1 MMTDAEIWSLSFAYL
16 ENETQLRLEK
26 SERERLLRQIN
37 AAELRPQA
45 ELLLQQRLAAVEA
58 RIAAHLLRPSLLE
71 KALAGS
77 PETWAQVQKTLRGQK
92 TGKI

>member
-1 MMTDAEIWSLSFAYL
+1 MMTDAEIWRLSFAYL

-37 AAELRPQA
+37 AAELRPQE
-45 ELLLQQRLAAVEA
+45 ELPLQRRLAAVEA
-58 RIAAHLLRPSLLE
+58 RIAAHLLRLSLLE

-77 PETWAQVQKTLRGQK
+77 PETWARVQKALRGQK
-92 TGKI
+92 ADKI